1 MQAVKSQS
9 QQQDRELRERL
20 LQAKADKQ
28 KLASQLENVKR
39 KLDQSQGSHA
49 ALTSQVRESLI

>member
-20 LQAKADKQ
+20 LQAEAEKQ

-39 KLDQSQGSHA
+39 KLDQSQGSHT